1 MDIFVDFAYISRYL
15 QTNISAWKYL
25 RNCQYSGV
33 NESYFRKPLQS
44 PAKNMKNN
52 YPKITLSF
60 FTSRSVL
67 NYFKHFKLLELSL
80 HFNKVIQTGKKVT
93 FLRPLS
99 EKGRLKN
106 VKVRNFLLVKNIGKR
121 FSALEIDKD
130 IAQSRFYV
138 RFFVCK

>member
-1 MDIFVDFAYISRYL
+1 
-15 QTNISAWKYL
+15 
-25 RNCQYSGV
+25 
-33 NESYFRKPLQS
+33 
-44 PAKNMKNN
+44 MKNN

-80 HFNKVIQTGKKVT
+80 YFNKVIQTGKKVT